1 MTEHKSVASE
11 VEELATVERTAHH
24 EDGVS
29 VWFSGNTVPAAFTNQ
44 MLSQGY
50 ALEHVDAT
58 DSDLIGVFK
67 SITEF

>member
-11 VEELATVERTAHH
+11 LEELATVEQTAHQ
-24 EDGVS
+24 ENGVS
-29 VWFSGNTVPAAFTNQ
+29 VWFNADTVPSAFTKQ

-58 DSDLIGVFK
+58 DGDLIAVFK
-67 SITEF
+67 TLTEF